1 MLQTYLLLLQ
11 EFATENCNMRIISG
25 EYRGRTIK
33 FPKSK
38 LVRPTTDKNKEA
50 IFNMLRK
57 YVYFDGIKMCDIYA
71 GSGSLGLETLSRGA
85 DIVHFVEKDFKVQ
98 KMLNENI
105 ESLDASKNCKIF
117 NMEALRFSKLTEHD
131 QYDLVIADPPFFNH
145 DIHEAFINILENGF
159 LAEDGVFLIER
170 SIQTKKID
178 EVAFGIEATK
188 RLGDSLIYIFT
199 NE

>member
-1 MLQTYLLLLQ
+1 
-11 EFATENCNMRIISG
+11 MRIIAG

-50 IFNMLRK
+50 IFNMLK
-57 YVYFDGIKMCDIYA
+57 QYVLFDGIKMCDIYA
-71 GSGSLGLETLSRGA
+71 GSGSLGLESLSRGA

-105 ESLDASKNCKIF
+105 ESLNAAQYCRIF
-117 NMEALRFSKLTEHD
+117 NMEAIRFSKLTDHD
-131 QYDLVIADPPFFNH
+131 QYDLIIADPPFFNH
-145 DIHEAFINILENGF
+145 DIHEVYKYILENNF
-159 LAEDGVFLIER
+159 ITEDGVFLIER
-170 SIQTKKID
+170 SIQTKEID
-178 EVAFGIEATK
+178 EKAFGKEAIK

-199 NE
+199 NS